1 MSRGLSGSGV
11 GLSGC
16 WHRVLFGFSGSSLRV
31 RPFLRA
37 GAWSRANMF
46 GFLAALS
53 GCGCAGCN
61 KHDKLF
67 GFWLRRPPGWLR
79 RVGVSPGSRAEHKNN
94 CSGFGVS
101 GLESA
106 SCCPGPVDF
115 TWSVAAEDSRAHE
128 QLFAFLASGQ
138 VSCNTNISGCP
149 LHSQRQMFDT
159 GKCIFCL
166 IM

>member
-1 MSRGLSGSGV
+1 
-11 GLSGC
+11 
-16 WHRVLFGFSGSSLRV
+16 
-31 RPFLRA
+31 
-37 GAWSRANMF
+37 MF

-61 KHDKLF
+61 KHDELF
-67 GFWLRRPPGWLR
+67 GFWLRRPL
-79 RVGVSPGSRAEHKNN
+79 VGCAESGFCLELRAEHKNN
-94 CSGFGVS
+94 CSGFGLS

-106 SCCPGPVDF
+106 SCSFGPVDF
-115 TWSVAAEDSRAHE
+115 TWNPAAVDSRAHE

-138 VSCNTNISGCP
+138 VSCNTNISGYP
-149 LHSQRQMFDT
+149 LQSQRQMFDT